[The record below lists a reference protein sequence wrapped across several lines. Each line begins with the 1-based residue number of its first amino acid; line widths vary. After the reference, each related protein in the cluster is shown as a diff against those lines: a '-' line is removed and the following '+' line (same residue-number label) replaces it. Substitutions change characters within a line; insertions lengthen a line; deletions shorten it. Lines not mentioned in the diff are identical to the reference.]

1 MEFIID
7 GRCPTKGST
16 RSFLNPKTGRVV
28 TVADNKSLKQ
38 WTTDARW
45 QAKAAKVPMV
55 YKPHGVAID
64 VRVEFVKPKTAKQ
77 TAPTVRPDADKLLRA
92 VLDALTGV
100 AYTDDGQVVYAAIM
114 KAYGPSERVFVR
126 VQQMDGIPIIV
137 SGNQVANGHSVTT
150 RRSAAP

>member
-1 MEFIID
+1 MYRQSPETPETADRMSEFIID

-16 RSFLNPKTGRVV
+16 RSFLRGGKVV
-28 TVADNKSLKQ
+28 TIADNKSLKQ
-38 WTTDARW
+38 WTIDARW
-45 QAKAAKVPMV
+45 QARAAKVPMI
-55 YKPHGVAID
+55 YKPHGVCID

-100 AYTDDGQVVYAAIM
+100 AYADDSQVVYAAIM

-126 VQQMDGIPIIV
+126 VQK
-137 SGNQVANGHSVTT
+137 SEA
-150 RRSAAP
+150 R